1 MKFTRIV
8 KGAIGGAVIGAMLSA
23 GVVVLSTED
32 NISVDGVDIQVLES
46 LFDDDIIIRK
56 LAEIRES
63 AALRAM
69 VQFHKLYEAKES
81 DILQQTTDLQ
91 MTAERIFIFLENVEE
106 LDCDALHALRL
117 RIVQLTSNKIKDMA
131 VVM

>member
-32 NISVDGVDIQVLES
+32 ISVDGVDIQVLES